1 MAHYQSSAE
10 VFIPYYTLTG
20 YNYDDSST
28 GVASYIDTPSI
39 AVRDEYEEKLTEITS
54 TVAEQEKEI
63 KELKR
68 RLAEMSTLIRGLA
81 AFKQL
86 EEISKKN
93 GGSR

>member
-1 MAHYQSSAE
+1 MAHYQSSTTA
-10 VFIPYYTLTG
+10 FIPYYSLDG
-20 YNYDDSST
+20 YKYDDSST
-28 GVASYIDTPSI
+28 GVVSYTETPSI
-39 AVRDEYEEKLTEITS
+39 AICDEYEEKLTEITS

-68 RLAEMSTLIRGLA
+68 RLAEMSTLIRGLT

-93 GGSR
+93 DNSR